1 MPAATGQAAPIPL
14 PVTRKQ
20 KAAARVWSIAAILLA
35 ALSLTWPAFY
45 NRFPILYPDSM
56 TYLDDG
62 RLVARALFLHQFS
75 AYYGMRS
82 FIYSLGIL
90 PFHWNV
96 TVWPVIAFQAI
107 LVAWVLWLTVR
118 STVSS
123 TTRSVRPQQTAPA
136 YLALI
141 VPLSIFTSLS
151 WYASLV
157 LPDILGPL
165 LYLSIYL
172 LVFAG
177 STLSRAERG
186 PLYLFSWWAIA
197 SHATHL
203 MLAAGLCAL
212 LALLALFA
220 RGNRR
225 LRLQSIVPVAMV
237 VLLAALAQ
245 LALNGYL
252 YGHPS
257 LNGERPPF
265 LAARIVSDGPGRL
278 YLERHCGQVKWVI
291 CDHLDR
297 LSGDPDNFLW
307 GDDGLWQNLSESEG
321 KRLMQEEMPFV
332 LATVRAYP
340 REQLAKSAEN
350 FWDQLR
356 VFGLFDLG
364 PSSWMLDQFK
374 PVLPAARASYL
385 ASRQARDAL
394 PLEEFSSLQFWTVA
408 VSLLLIAALLPHLWG
423 RRASPLPG
431 LVVVIFAV
439 IIANAVVTGTL
450 SMVEDRFQSR
460 VIWLIPFL
468 AGILILNWWNRRRT
482 LPGIKA

>member
-1 MPAATGQAAPIPL
+1 MPL
-14 PVTRKQ
+14 PGTQ
-20 KAAARVWSIAAILLA
+20 KSKAVVRAWSIAAVLLA
-35 ALSLTWPAFY
+35 ALTLAWPAFY
-45 NRFPILYPDSM
+45 NGFPILYPDSM

-62 RLVARALFLHQFS
+62 RLVARALFLHRFS

-96 TVWPVIAFQAI
+96 SAWPVVALQAI
-107 LVAWVLWLTVR
+107 LAAWVLWLTVR
-118 STVSS
+118 SIGP
-123 TTRSVRPQQTAPA
+123 VRPQRMAPG
-136 YLALI
+136 YLTL
-141 VPLSIFTSLS
+141 VVLLSIFTSLS

-157 LPDILGPL
+157 LPDILGPM

-177 STLSRAERG
+177 NTLARAERWA
-186 PLYLFSWWAIA
+186 LYVLSWWAIA

-212 LALLALFA
+212 LATLALFA

-225 LRLQSIVPVAMV
+225 KRLQSIGPVALV
-237 VLLAALAQ
+237 VLIAALAQ

-252 YGHPS
+252 YGRPS

-265 LAARIVSDGPGRL
+265 LAARIVSDGPGRW
-278 YLERHCGQVKWVI
+278 YLERHCGEVKWVL

-297 LSGDPDNFLW
+297 LSSDPDNFLW

-340 REQLAKSAEN
+340 REQLARSAAN

-364 PSSWMLDQFK
+364 PSSWMLDQFQ
-374 PVLPAARASYL
+374 PVMPAARTSYL

-394 PLEEFSSLQFWTVA
+394 PLEEFSSLQFWVVI
-408 VSLLLIAALLPHLWG
+408 VSLLIIAAFLPYLW
-423 RRASPLPG
+423 RRRSSPLPG
-431 LVVVIFAV
+431 LAGVIFAAV
-439 IIANAVVTGTL
+439 IANALATGTL

-460 VIWLIPFL
+460 VVWLIPFL
-468 AGILILNWWNRRRT
+468 AGVLILDWLNRPRT
-482 LPGIKA
+482 LPGVKA

>member
-1 MPAATGQAAPIPL
+1 MPL
-14 PVTRKQ
+14 PGTQ
-20 KAAARVWSIAAILLA
+20 KSKAVVRAWSIAAVLLA
-35 ALSLTWPAFY
+35 ALTLAWPAFY

-62 RLVARALFLHQFS
+62 RLVARALFLHRFS

-96 TVWPVIAFQAI
+96 SAWPVVALQAI
-107 LVAWVLWLTVR
+107 LAAWVLWLTVR
-118 STVSS
+118 SIGP
-123 TTRSVRPQQTAPA
+123 VRPQRMAPG
-136 YLALI
+136 YLTL
-141 VPLSIFTSLS
+141 VVLLSIFTSLS

-157 LPDILGPL
+157 LPDILGPM

-177 STLSRAERG
+177 NTLARAERWS
-186 PLYLFSWWAIA
+186 LYVLSWWAIA

-212 LALLALFA
+212 LATLALFA

-225 LRLQSIVPVAMV
+225 KRLQSIGPVALV
-237 VLLAALAQ
+237 VLIAALAQ

-252 YGHPS
+252 YGRPS

-265 LAARIVSDGPGRL
+265 LAARIVSDGPGRW
-278 YLERHCGQVKWVI
+278 YLERHCGEVKWVL

-297 LSGDPDNFLW
+297 LSSDPDNFLW

-340 REQLAKSAEN
+340 REQLARSAAN

-364 PSSWMLDQFK
+364 PSSWMLDQFQ
-374 PVLPAARASYL
+374 PVMPAARTSYL

-394 PLEEFSSLQFWTVA
+394 PLEEFSSLQFWVVI
-408 VSLLLIAALLPHLWG
+408 VSLLIIAAFLPYLW
-423 RRASPLPG
+423 RRRSSPLPG
-431 LVVVIFAV
+431 LAGVIFAAV
-439 IIANAVVTGTL
+439 IANALATGTL

-460 VIWLIPFL
+460 VVWLIPFL
-468 AGILILNWWNRRRT
+468 AGVLILDWLNRPRT
-482 LPGIKA
+482 LPGVKA

>member
-1 MPAATGQAAPIPL
+1 MPL
-14 PVTRKQ
+14 PGTQ
-20 KAAARVWSIAAILLA
+20 KSKAVVRAWSIAAVLLA
-35 ALSLTWPAFY
+35 ALTLAWPAFY
-45 NRFPILYPDSM
+45 NGFPILYPDSM

-62 RLVARALFLHQFS
+62 RLVARALFLHRFS

-96 TVWPVIAFQAI
+96 SAWPVVALQAI
-107 LVAWVLWLTVR
+107 LAAWVLWLTVR
-118 STVSS
+118 SIGP
-123 TTRSVRPQQTAPA
+123 VRPQRMAPG
-136 YLALI
+136 YLTL
-141 VPLSIFTSLS
+141 VVLLSIFTSLS

-157 LPDILGPL
+157 LPDILGPM

-177 STLSRAERG
+177 NTLARAERWS
-186 PLYLFSWWAIA
+186 LYVLSWWAIA

-212 LALLALFA
+212 LATLALFA

-225 LRLQSIVPVAMV
+225 KRLQSIGPVALV
-237 VLLAALAQ
+237 VLIAALAQ

-265 LAARIVSDGPGRL
+265 LAARIVSDGPGRR
-278 YLERHCGQVKWVI
+278 YLERHCGEVKWVL

-297 LSGDPDNFLW
+297 LSSDPDNFLW

-340 REQLAKSAEN
+340 REQLARSAAN

-364 PSSWMLDQFK
+364 PSSWMLDQFQ
-374 PVLPAARASYL
+374 PVMPAARTSYL

-394 PLEEFSSLQFWTVA
+394 PLEEFSSLQFWVVI
-408 VSLLLIAALLPHLWG
+408 VSLLIIAAFLPYLW
-423 RRASPLPG
+423 RRRSSPLPG
-431 LVVVIFAV
+431 LAGVIFAAV
-439 IIANAVVTGTL
+439 IANALATGTL

-460 VIWLIPFL
+460 VVWLIPFL
-468 AGILILNWWNRRRT
+468 AGVLILDWLNRPRT
-482 LPGIKA
+482 LPGVKA

>member
-1 MPAATGQAAPIPL
+1 MPL
-14 PVTRKQ
+14 PGTQ
-20 KAAARVWSIAAILLA
+20 KSKAVVRAWSIAAVLLA
-35 ALSLTWPAFY
+35 ALTLAWPAFY
-45 NRFPILYPDSM
+45 NGFPILYPDSM

-62 RLVARALFLHQFS
+62 RLVARALFLHRFS

-96 TVWPVIAFQAI
+96 SAWPVVALQAI
-107 LVAWVLWLTVR
+107 LAAWVLWLTVR
-118 STVSS
+118 SIGP
-123 TTRSVRPQQTAPA
+123 VRPQRMAPG
-136 YLALI
+136 YLTL
-141 VPLSIFTSLS
+141 VVLLSIFTSLS

-157 LPDILGPL
+157 LPDILGPM

-177 STLSRAERG
+177 NTLARAERWS
-186 PLYLFSWWAIA
+186 LYVLSWWAIA

-212 LALLALFA
+212 LATLALFA

-225 LRLQSIVPVAMV
+225 KRLQSIGPVALV
-237 VLLAALAQ
+237 VLIAALAQ

-265 LAARIVSDGPGRL
+265 LAARIVSDGPGRW
-278 YLERHCGQVKWVI
+278 YLERHCGEVKWVL

-297 LSGDPDNFLW
+297 LSSDPDNFLW

-340 REQLAKSAEN
+340 REQFARSAAN

-364 PSSWMLDQFK
+364 PSSWMLDQFQ
-374 PVLPAARASYL
+374 PVMPAARTSYL

-394 PLEEFSSLQFWTVA
+394 PLEEFSSLQFWVVI
-408 VSLLLIAALLPHLWG
+408 VSLLIIAAFLPYLW
-423 RRASPLPG
+423 RRRSSPLPG
-431 LVVVIFAV
+431 LAGVIFAAV
-439 IIANAVVTGTL
+439 IANALVTGTL

-460 VIWLIPFL
+460 VVWLIPFL
-468 AGILILNWWNRRRT
+468 AGMLILDWLNRPRT
-482 LPGIKA
+482 LPGVKA

>member
-1 MPAATGQAAPIPL
+1 L
-14 PVTRKQ
+14 PETQ
-20 KAAARVWSIAAILLA
+20 KPRAVARPWSIAAILFA
-35 ALSLTWPAFY
+35 ALSLAWPALY
-45 NRFPILYPDSM
+45 NGFPLLYPDSM

-62 RLVARALFLHQFS
+62 RLVARALFLHRFS

-96 TVWPVIAFQAI
+96 TVWPVVALQAI
-107 LVAWVLWLTVR
+107 LVAWLLWLVVR
-118 STVSS
+118 SVG
-123 TTRSVRPQQTAPA
+123 SVRPQRTAPS
-136 YLALI
+136 YLVL
-141 VPLSIFTSLS
+141 VVLLSIFTSLS

-157 LPDILGPL
+157 LPDNLGPV

-177 STLSRAERG
+177 STLSRAERWA
-186 PLYLFSWWAIA
+186 LYVLSWWAVA

-212 LALLALFA
+212 LAMPALF
-220 RGNRR
+220 GHR
-225 LRLQSIVPVAMV
+225 LKWLKSIGQVALV

-245 LALNGYL
+245 VALNGYL

-265 LAARIVSDGPGRL
+265 LAARIVSDGPGRW
-278 YLERHCGQVKWVI
+278 YLERHCGEVKWVL

-297 LSGDPDNFLW
+297 LSSDPDNFLW

-332 LATVRAYP
+332 LATARAYP
-340 REQLAKSAEN
+340 REQLARSAAN

-364 PSSWMLDQFK
+364 SSSWMLDQFE
-374 PVLPAARASYL
+374 PVVPAARTSYL

-394 PLEEFSSLQFWTVA
+394 PLEEFSSLQFWAVI
-408 VSLLLIAALLPHLWG
+408 VSLLLIAALLPHLW
-423 RRASPLPG
+423 RRRSSPLPG
-431 LVVVIFAV
+431 LAFVIFAAV
-439 IIANAVVTGTL
+439 IANALVTGSL

-460 VIWLIPFL
+460 VIWLIPLL
-468 AGILILNWWNRRRT
+468 AGILILDWWNQLRT
-482 LPGIKA
+482 RSGIKA

>member
-1 MPAATGQAAPIPL
+1 LPAATGQAVPVPL
-14 PVTRKQ
+14 PGTQ
-20 KAAARVWSIAAILLA
+20 KPRAVARAWSIAAILLA
-35 ALSLTWPAFY
+35 ALSLVWPAFY
-45 NRFPILYPDSM
+45 NRFPILFPDSM

-62 RLVARALFLHQFS
+62 RLVARALFLHRFS

-90 PFHWNV
+90 PFHWNL
-96 TVWPVIAFQAI
+96 TVWPVVAVQAI
-107 LVAWVLWLTVR
+107 LVAWMLWLVVRTV
-118 STVSS
+118 
-123 TTRSVRPQQTAPA
+123 RSVRPQPTVPV
-136 YLALI
+136 YLAL
-141 VPLSIFTSLS
+141 VVLLSVFTSLS

-157 LPDILGPL
+157 LPDILGPV

-177 STLSRAERG
+177 STLEGRERWS
-186 PLYLFSWWAIA
+186 LYLLSWWAVA

-203 MLAAGLCAL
+203 MLAAGLCIL

-220 RGNRR
+220 RGSRR
-225 LRLQSIVPVAMV
+225 RRLQSIGPVALV

-252 YGHPS
+252 YGRLS

-265 LAARIVSDGPGRL
+265 LAARIVSDGPGRW
-278 YLERHCGQVKWVI
+278 YLERHCGEVKWVL

-297 LSGDPDNFLW
+297 LSSDPDNFLW
-307 GDDGLWQNLSESEG
+307 GDDGLSQNLSESEG

-340 REQLAKSAEN
+340 REQLARSAAN

-364 PSSWMLDQFK
+364 SSSWMLDQFE
-374 PVLPAARASYL
+374 PVMPAARTSYL

-394 PLEEFSSLQFWTVA
+394 PLEEFSSLQFWTVI
-408 VSLLLIAALLPHLWG
+408 VSLLLIAALLPHLW
-423 RRASPLPG
+423 RRRSSPLPG
-431 LVVVIFAV
+431 LAFVIFAAV
-439 IIANAVVTGTL
+439 VANALVTGTL

-460 VIWLIPFL
+460 VIWLIPLL
-468 AGILILNWWNRRRT
+468 AGILILDWWNRPGTRS
-482 LPGIKA
+482 GIKA

>member
-1 MPAATGQAAPIPL
+1 MPL
-14 PVTRKQ
+14 PGTQ
-20 KAAARVWSIAAILLA
+20 KSKAVVRAWSIAAVLLA
-35 ALSLTWPAFY
+35 ALTLAWPAFY
-45 NRFPILYPDSM
+45 NGFPILYPDSM

-62 RLVARALFLHQFS
+62 RLVARALFLHRFS

-96 TVWPVIAFQAI
+96 SAWPVVALQAI
-107 LVAWVLWLTVR
+107 LAAWVLWLTVR
-118 STVSS
+118 SIGP
-123 TTRSVRPQQTAPA
+123 VRPQRMAPG
-136 YLALI
+136 YLTL
-141 VPLSIFTSLS
+141 VVLLSIFTSLS

-157 LPDILGPL
+157 LPDILGPM

-177 STLSRAERG
+177 NTLARAERWS
-186 PLYLFSWWAIA
+186 LYVLSWWAIA

-212 LALLALFA
+212 LATLALFA

-225 LRLQSIVPVAMV
+225 KRLQSIGPVALV
-237 VLLAALAQ
+237 VLIAALAQ

-265 LAARIVSDGPGRL
+265 LAARIVSDGPGRW
-278 YLERHCGQVKWVI
+278 YLERHCGEVKWVL

-297 LSGDPDNFLW
+297 LSSDPDNFLW

-340 REQLAKSAEN
+340 REQLARSAAN

-364 PSSWMLDQFK
+364 PSSWMLDQFQ
-374 PVLPAARASYL
+374 PVMPAARTSYL

-394 PLEEFSSLQFWTVA
+394 PLEEFSSLQFWVVI
-408 VSLLLIAALLPHLWG
+408 VSLLIIAAFLPYLW
-423 RRASPLPG
+423 RRRSSPLPG
-431 LVVVIFAV
+431 LAGVIFAAV
-439 IIANAVVTGTL
+439 IANALATGTL

-460 VIWLIPFL
+460 VVWLIPFL
-468 AGILILNWWNRRRT
+468 AGVLILDWLNRPRT
-482 LPGIKA
+482 LPGVKA

>member
-1 MPAATGQAAPIPL
+1 MPL
-14 PVTRKQ
+14 PGTQ
-20 KAAARVWSIAAILLA
+20 KPKAVVRPWSIAAILLA
-35 ALSLTWPAFY
+35 AFTLAWPAFY
-45 NRFPILYPDSM
+45 NGFPILYPDSM

-62 RLVARALFLHQFS
+62 RLVARALFLHRFS

-82 FIYSLGIL
+82 FIYSMGIL

-96 TVWPVIAFQAI
+96 TVWPVVALQAI
-107 LVAWVLWLTVR
+107 LVAWMLWLV
-118 STVSS
+118 V
-123 TTRSVRPQQTAPA
+123 RSVRSIRPQRTIPA

-141 VPLSIFTSLS
+141 VLLSIFTSLS

-157 LPDILGPL
+157 LPDILGPV
-165 LYLSIYL
+165 LYLAIYL

-177 STLSRAERG
+177 STLSRMERWA
-186 PLYLFSWWAIA
+186 LYALSCWAVA

-203 MLAAGLCAL
+203 MLAVGLCLLLAT
-212 LALLALFA
+212 LALLS
-220 RGNRR
+220 RQNRR
-225 LRLQSIVPVAMV
+225 GKLQSIGSVALV
-237 VLLAALAQ
+237 VLLAAVAQ

-252 YGHPS
+252 YGRPS

-265 LAARIVSDGPGRL
+265 LAARIVSDGPGRW
-278 YLERHCGQVKWVI
+278 YLERHCGEVKWVL

-297 LSGDPDNFLW
+297 LSSDPDNFLW
-307 GDDGLWQNLSESEG
+307 GDDGLWQNLSEDEG

-340 REQLAKSAEN
+340 REQFDRSAAN

-364 PSSWMLDQFK
+364 PSSWMLDQFQ
-374 PVLPAARASYL
+374 PVLPAARSSYL

-394 PLEEFSSLQFWTVA
+394 PLEAFSTLQFWA
-408 VSLLLIAALLPHLWG
+408 AIVSLLLIAAFLPHLW
-423 RRASPLPG
+423 RRRSSSLPG
-431 LVVVIFAV
+431 LALVIFAAV
-439 IIANAVVTGTL
+439 IANALVTGTL

-460 VIWLIPFL
+460 VVWLIPFL
-468 AGILILNWWNRRRT
+468 AGMLILDWWNRPGGTGRARCLQSRRD
-482 LPGIKA
+482 